1 MNMFVTKD
9 PDKGFGA
16 GTLFSAAPTDE
27 LTQEQERKRKSGES
41 PAAILSSTALTP
53 AVKTPGMK
61 QGGAVRSASSR
72 ADGIAQ
78 RGKTRA

>member
-16 GTLFSAAPTDE
+16 GTLFSAAPMDE
-27 LTQEQERKRKSGES
+27 LTQQQLERRKRSG
-41 PAAILSSTALTP
+41 ALPDATP
-53 AVKTPGMK
+53 PSAVKTPGMK
-61 QGGAVRSASSR
+61 QGGSVRSASSR

>member
-27 LTQEQERKRKSGES
+27 LTQEQERKRRSGALPE
-41 PAAILSSTALTP
+41 AIPPS

-61 QGGAVRSASSR
+61 KGGAVRSASSR